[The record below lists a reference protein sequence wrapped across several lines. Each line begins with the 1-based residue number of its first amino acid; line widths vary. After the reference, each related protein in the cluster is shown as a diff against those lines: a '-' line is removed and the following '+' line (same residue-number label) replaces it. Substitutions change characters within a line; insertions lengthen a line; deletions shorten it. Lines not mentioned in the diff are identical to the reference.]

1 MYVCNGVL
9 GSQDR
14 NTNIKNR
21 SIVNSLGEGAIRV
34 CNANGN
40 IENADYIQ
48 SSGFT
53 IPRTNWK
60 MIIL

>member
-1 MYVCNGVL
+1 VL